1 MIPVALPQYTSFRTL
16 ASGATGYYW
25 TCPTLYR
32 KAGCPYRSAALGINL
47 SQKELDLAAAV
58 WNGRLEAWRKERATP
73 HQQHDTSRYGT
84 VEWLTN
90 AYLKHSS
97 FLERVDVFSRPDYA
111 RAFKRICDLQIERQ
125 DGTKARVGDAMV
137 TNIAVSTAEKIYA
150 AFGATR
156 MGEKVLTYC
165 KAMWKRMQPHYP
177 ELFRTDTPNPWEGVT
192 RKRRQKKTKGH
203 VDRDTVYAFANGA
216 IEHGRGE
223 LAAAAVLAFEW
234 LMRPSS
240 IGAGYAPW
248 TGYRASDHPDKI
260 RLKHRK
266 TDELA
271 LHPLE
276 YVERDEETGEEIVI
290 KLYEDAEKVLA
301 QTPRYGTSIVCK
313 KNGQLFGDGTFLA
326 HELREM
332 ADKLRKEGLP
342 IPEGFSLD
350 KCRHGGMTEL
360 EEAGLTEG
368 QGRALSKHKTA
379 AAYRGYAKETE
390 KRVLEATKKRFGHSE
405 QPKIANENNGIKKG
419 KKA

>member
-1 MIPVALPQYTSFRTL
+1 MVPVTLPPYTSFKTL
-16 ASGATGYYW
+16 ASGDTGYYW
-25 TCPTLYR
+25 TCPMLYR
-32 KAGCPYRSAALGINL
+32 KAGCPYTSAALGKNL
-47 SQKELDLAAAV
+47 SQKGLMEAAGA
-58 WNGRLEAWRKERATP
+58 WNARLEEWRREKGNARVEP
-73 HQQHDTSRYGT
+73 DMSRYGT
-84 VEWLTN
+84 VEWLVN
-90 AYLKHSS
+90 AYLAHPS
-97 FLERVDVFSRPDYA
+97 FLERVGEFSRPDYK
-111 RAFKRICDLQIERQ
+111 RAFDRVCDLEIKRP
-125 DGTKARVGDAMV
+125 DGELSRVGSAKIA
-137 TNIAVSTAEKIYA
+137 NIAVSTAEKIYA
-150 AFGATR
+150 EFGATR

-165 KAMWKRMQPHYP
+165 KAMWKRMKPHHP
-177 ELFRTDTPNPWEGVT
+177 DLFRTDTPNPWEGVT
-192 RKRRQKKTKGH
+192 QKRRKKQTKGH
-203 VDRDTVYAFANGA
+203 VDRETVYAFAAGA
-216 IEHGRGE
+216 IENGRGE

-276 YVERDEETGEEIVI
+276 YLDEETGAVV

-326 HELREM
+326 HEVREM
-332 ADKLRKEGLP
+332 ADKLE
-342 IPEGFSLD
+342 IYGFSLD

-360 EEAGLTEG
+360 EERGLTEG
-368 QGRALSKHKTA
+368 QGRVLSKHKTA

-405 QPKIANENNGIKKG
+405 QPKIMNENNGRKTG